1 MVCGPCH
8 CARRYLKLLNTS
20 DLRRRKPLV
29 MAALP
34 VGAFDLNVGAF
45 DLNVHTF
52 ISRCRRECEVYDE
65 ADGLKLFG
73 WTRDVIAT

>member
-1 MVCGPCH
+1 
-8 CARRYLKLLNTS
+8 
-20 DLRRRKPLV
+20 

-34 VGAFDLNVGAF
+34 VGAF

>member
-34 VGAFDLNVGAF
+34 VGAFDLNIHR
-45 DLNVHTF
+45 L
-52 ISRCRRECEVYDE
+52 SSCCRRVCEIYDE